1 MAQTK
6 NTFIKSR
13 MNKDLD
19 ERLVPNGEY
28 RDGFNI
34 EVSQSED
41 ADVGTVSTALGNVK
55 LTDFGLTADCDARI
69 IGYFAD
75 EKDKDIY
82 IFITNFVDTSNNKLS
97 LFPSEDAICQIWK
110 RNIETNLNTKLVE
123 GEFLNLSLT
132 HEVLNINLLED
143 LLFWTDN
150 RNQPR
155 KINVTK
161 ANPGNEAN
169 PTYYTNEDQISV
181 AKYYPFAPIEL
192 LDDYIVNYSV
202 TNGGGGTVGSPAP
215 YYGFLNLPNGP
226 GDIVPTTA
234 VSPSVGTG
242 LTVQI
247 TSAVSDTAGGGTDG
261 NLLAVK
267 IIEQGVNYKNGD
279 VVRVAP
285 ASYASPINAAQL
297 TLVVETQ
304 STMKDKCTEFL
315 PETFVPTSAPAS
327 ITSGI
332 SFDISGSGNEP
343 GEKFVGAIAKI
354 EDANGIQISGTEG
367 ARVVAAV
374 YSSTPSPI
382 LNLGIEWKNSPQ
394 TVTGVSKITL
404 GVNPDYDA
412 NWPGD
417 CDFLKDK
424 FVRFAYRFKFD
435 DNEYSLI
442 SPFTQACF
450 IPKQNGY
457 FLSETR
463 GSETITDSELAY
475 KSTDLEFFENSVNNI
490 GLKIPSPQYLESV
503 DNFFSNALEKMH
515 IEEIDIIYKDD
526 EENALKVIDTIT
538 RESFENLNSNYII
551 YDYQSRKPIRTL
563 PSSEITRVSDTVPLR
578 SLTQEVAGNRIIY
591 GNYTDG
597 HTSNETL
604 NYEIAAAAKSVLPEI
619 LDAGIIDQGIR
630 KEYQNHTLKQNRTYQ
645 VGIVLS
651 DRYGRQSDVILSSL
665 DNSKTIISGESYRG
679 STIFR
684 PFYSAGPNLLNIPS
698 LPALPTTWPGDSLKV
713 QFNSQVPENTGQFGY
728 PGLFKDYNPPSISNL
743 YSGNSYATPTIPNAV
758 VTNITGTGTG
768 MTVNYTVDTLNGT
781 VTSVTITNFGTGYI
795 NGDILSIPGGGPDN
809 GTASFVFNAAL
820 FANLTGWYSYK
831 IVVKQQEHDYYNVY
845 LPGVVNG
852 AINEDGLISNT
863 RATLSLYGD
872 NINKVPKD
880 LLDVGPSQTN
890 YRSDTRLSLRVENTS
905 TDSKRFYPGSNVENV
920 VSLSELTDL
929 GIDLTRVSE
938 VVDTGGIPPA
948 VITLGPY
955 NNKIQRGMSVT
966 AVSSAN
972 APLIN
977 SSQGAYVSSYY
988 SNPGSSFSSLKI
1000 SGTTTTIPTDAVITF
1015 GPPGVIF
1022 NSGNNP
1028 IIGILSTSK
1037 SIGVAEQNNFA
1048 ALLAVA
1054 ETQPVKSLLDIFYE
1068 TTSAG
1073 LIESLN
1079 TAVVT
1084 GTSDTNIPI
1093 SIEGVNFTLSES
1105 QTGTVTCTN
1114 TFQATNVVNALITN
1128 ANAVGS
1134 LVKVVDGTNAPRNN
1148 DFKIVNSNGFFTIQT
1163 NKQPGEGFY
1172 VSDDARKT
1180 TFDFTVKITIN
1191 SIDVF
1196 TSFSGSIKN
1205 ITPSYV
1211 TPLPVFPFPAL
1222 LDTLNIL
1229 RGFKALNGSGDTSL
1243 NKNDLT
1249 WEIVSWK
1256 ALDTSENRPLDRF
1269 IAYNQLPGG
1278 NIVDQ
1283 TQWPTILRVD
1293 GDNLGPIED
1302 YQIVV
1307 GQNYGPTGRFGGL
1320 QAGGSATITA
1330 LSQVVSNDEVDV
1342 VIYDIN
1348 STAISPTLLYDPD
1361 GPQQNN
1367 INNLWGLLSGGDG
1380 SQSPYN
1386 ISINISTAVK
1396 FIDWEIKIKVKDGGN
1411 LNALEQ
1417 TILIRQE

>member
-41 ADVGTVSTALGNVK
+41 ADVGTVSTALGNLK
-55 LTDFGLTADCDARI
+55 LTDFGLTADCNARI

-82 IFITNFVDTSNNKLS
+82 VFITNFVDTSNSGLS
-97 LFPSEDAICQIWK
+97 SFPAADVICQIWK
-110 RNIETNLNTKLVE
+110 RNVETNLNTKLVE
-123 GEFLNLSLT
+123 GSFLNFSLT
-132 HEVLNINLLED
+132 NEILNVSLLED

-192 LDDYIVNYSV
+192 LDKYIVNYSV
-202 TNGGGGTVGSPAP
+202 TNSGGGTTMAP
-215 YYGFLNLPNGP
+215 SGYWDLLN
-226 GDIVPTTA
+226 DIVTTTA
-234 VSPSVGTG
+234 ITGVGTG
-242 LTVQI
+242 LIVQI
-247 TSAVSDTAGGGTDG
+247 TSAGSSETSKGNG
-261 NLLAVK
+261 NLVAVK
-267 IIEQGVNYKNGD
+267 IIDQGLGYENGD
-279 VVRVAP
+279 IINIAP
-285 ASYASPINAAQL
+285 KAGVFPESAKIA
-297 TLVVETQ
+297 LVVETQ
-304 STMKDKCTEFL
+304 STMKDKCNEFL
-315 PETFVPTSAPAS
+315 PETFVPTNFGSTIS
-327 ITSGI
+327 SVTSGTI
-332 SFDISGSGNEP
+332 FNIEDTDSLLRR
-343 GEKFVGAIAKI
+343 GENFLGAIAKI
-354 EDANGIQISGTEG
+354 QDANGIQIPGTEG
-367 ARVVAAV
+367 AVVTYAV
-374 YSSTPSPI
+374 YE
-382 LNLGIEWKNSPQ
+382 LNDPDTLTLRINWNNYPQ
-394 TVTGVSKITL
+394 TATGFTKIIF

-463 GSETITDSELAY
+463 GGETITDSELAY

-490 GLKIPSPQYLESV
+490 GLKIPSPQYLGV
-503 DNFFSNALEKMH
+503 GDDFFSNALEKMH

-526 EENALKVIDTIT
+526 EENALKVVDTIT
-538 RESFENLNSNYII
+538 REGFENSNSKYIV

-563 PSSEITRVSDTVPLR
+563 PSSEITRVSDTVPLK
-578 SLTQEVAGNRIIY
+578 SLTQEVSGNRVIY

-597 HTSNETL
+597 HTSNATL

-665 DNSKTIISGESYRG
+665 DNSKTITSGESYRG

-713 QFNSQVPENTGQFGY
+713 QFNSQIPKDTGQFGY
-728 PGLFKDYNPPSISNL
+728 PGLFIDYNPPSVSNL
-743 YSGNSYATPTIPNAV
+743 ISISGYTTGPGINKPT
-758 VTNITGTGTG
+758 TGGSGTGL
-768 MTVNYTVDTLNGT
+768 TVDYTLFKGGSGYI
-781 VTSVTITNFGTGYI
+781 VSVTINDPGSGYI
-795 NGDILSIPGGGPDN
+795 NGDVITIPGTVVGGTDA
-809 GTASFVFNAAL
+809 TFIFNTNL

-845 LPGVVNG
+845 LPGIVNG

-905 TDSKRFYPGSNVENV
+905 TNSKRFYPGSNVENV

-938 VVDTGGIPPA
+938 VVDTGAIPPA

-966 AVSSAN
+966 AVSSTN
-972 APLIN
+972 ALLIN

-988 SNPGSSFSSLKI
+988 SNPGSSFSSLII

-1037 SIGVAEQNNFA
+1037 SIGVAEENSFA

-1079 TAVVT
+1079 AAVVS

-1114 TFQATNVVNALITN
+1114 TFQPTNVVNALITN
-1128 ANAVGS
+1128 VNAIGS
-1134 LVKVVDGTNAPRNN
+1134 LVKVIDKTGAPRNN
-1148 DFKIVNSNGFFTIQT
+1148 DFKLINSNGIFTIQT
-1163 NKQPGEGFY
+1163 NKPFGEGFY
-1172 VSDDARKT
+1172 ISSDSRKT
-1180 TFDFTVKITIN
+1180 QFDFTVKITIN
-1191 SIDVF
+1191 AIDVF
-1196 TSFSGSIKN
+1196 TSFSGSIGN

-1222 LDTLNIL
+1222 LDAINLL
-1229 RGFKALNGSGDTSL
+1229 PGFKALNGSGDTSL

-1256 ALDTSENRPLDRF
+1256 ALDTSENRPF
-1269 IAYNQLPGG
+1269 NYQSNSQLGGG
-1278 NIVDQ
+1278 NVVDQ
-1283 TQWPTILRVD
+1283 TQWPIILRGLDDDPGGSIEPWQIQVD
-1293 GDNLGPIED
+1293 R
-1302 YQIVV
+1302 
-1307 GQNYGPTGRFGGL
+1307 NYGPTGRFGGL
-1320 QAGGSATITA
+1320 QTGGSGTISTT
-1330 LSQVVSNDEVDV
+1330 LSQTINNDEVDI
-1342 VIYDIN
+1342 VIFNIN
-1348 STAISPTLLYDPD
+1348 STSISPTLLYDPD

-1367 INNLWGLLSGGDG
+1367 FNNLWGLISGGAG
-1380 SQSPYN
+1380 GQSAFN
-1386 ISINISTAVK
+1386 VSVDISNAVK
-1396 FIDWEIKIKVKDGGN
+1396 FINWEIKIKVKDGGN
-1411 LNALEQ
+1411 LSASEQ
-1417 TILIRQE
+1417 TVLITQQ

>member
-19 ERLVPNGEY
+19 DRLVPNGEY
-28 RDGFNI
+28 RNALNVEI
-34 EVSQSED
+34 SQSEGS
-41 ADVGTVSTALGNVK
+41 DVGTVSTSLGNLK
-55 LTDFGLTADCDARI
+55 ITDFDLSNDCEAKI
-69 IGYFAD
+69 IGIFTD
-75 EKDKDIY
+75 ERNKSIY
-82 IFITNFVDTSNNKLS
+82 VFVTNFIDTSGDKLS
-97 LFPSEDAICQIWK
+97 NFASGSSICQIWQ
-110 RNIETNLNTKLVE
+110 RNIETNVNTKLVE
-123 GEFLNLSLT
+123 GDFLNFSLT
-132 HEVLNINLLED
+132 HHVLSINLLED

-192 LDDYIVNYSV
+192 LDNYIVDYSLS
-202 TNGGGGTVGSPAP
+202 NSGGGTAGSPAN
-215 YYGFLNLPNGP
+215 YYSLSNLPGGP
-226 GDIVPTTA
+226 GDIVPT
-234 VSPSVGTG
+234 SVVTGSGVG

-247 TSAVSDTAGGGTDG
+247 TSADSTTG
-261 NLLAVK
+261 NLQAVK
-267 IIEQGVNYKNGD
+267 VINKGEGYKYGD
-279 VVRVAP
+279 TVTIAP
-285 ASYASPINAAQL
+285 KSGTAQI
-297 TLVVETQ
+297 TLIVETQ
-304 STMKDKCTEFL
+304 STMKDKCSEFL
-315 PETFVPTSAPAS
+315 PETLILEPPT
-327 ITSGI
+327 ITSFQSGV
-332 SFDISGSGNEP
+332 SFTAGQGGSFADATRY
-343 GEKFVGAIAKI
+343 KFGIAKI
-354 EDANGIQISGTEG
+354 ENASGQILGTEG
-367 ARVVAAV
+367 ARVTSAS
-374 YSSTPSPI
+374 YNPSTPKNFSMS
-382 LNLGIEWKNSPQ
+382 LSWKGAPQ
-394 TVTGVSKITL
+394 TVSGVTKITI

-450 IPKQNGY
+450 MPKQNGY

-463 GSETITDSELAY
+463 GNEIITDSELAY

-526 EENALKVIDTIT
+526 EENALKVVDTIT

-563 PSSEITRVSDTVPLR
+563 PSSEITRVSDTVPLK
-578 SLTQEVAGNRIIY
+578 SLTQEVSGNRVIY

-597 HTSNETL
+597 HTSNATL
-604 NYEIAAAAKSVLPEI
+604 NYEIAAAAKSILPEVI
-619 LDAGIIDQGIR
+619 DAGIIDQDIK

-665 DNSKTIISGESYRG
+665 DNSKTITSGESYRG

-684 PFYSAGPNLLNIPS
+684 PFYSAGPSLLVNPGSPTLPS
-698 LPALPTTWPGDSLKV
+698 TWPGDSLKV

-728 PGLFKDYNPPSISNL
+728 PGLFLDYRPPSVNNLNGGFGYASNG
-743 YSGNSYATPTIPNAV
+743 SGV
-758 VTNITGTGTG
+758 LVTGGSGTG
-768 MTVNYTVDTLNGT
+768 MTVNYVIEPNEGVIL
-781 VTSVTITNFGTGYI
+781 SVTIVNPGAGFL
-795 NGDILSIPGGGPDN
+795 NNDIITIPGGASGGN
-809 GTASFVFNAAL
+809 ASFVFKSIL
-820 FANLTGWYSYK
+820 FPNLTGWYSYK

-845 LPGVVNG
+845 LPGIVNG

-863 RATLSLYGD
+863 RATISLYGD

-929 GIDLTRVSE
+929 GIDLTRISD
-938 VVDTGGIPPA
+938 VVKA
-948 VITLGPY
+948 
-955 NNKIQRGMSVT
+955 
-966 AVSSAN
+966 
-972 APLIN
+972 
-977 SSQGAYVSSYY
+977 
-988 SNPGSSFSSLKI
+988 
-1000 SGTTTTIPTDAVITF
+1000 SGTTTSVQFENFRENIQPGMSVIITNSSGGITQPLSAGLYVVSYYKTNNGSTAILNNAVTTTGGGSADTVTF
-1015 GPPGVIF
+1015 GPPGIIF

-1037 SIGVAEQNNFA
+1037 SIGVAEENNFA

-1079 TAVVT
+1079 AAVVS
-1084 GTSDTNIPI
+1084 GTTDTNIPI
-1093 SIEGVNFTLSES
+1093 GVQGVNFTLSES

-1114 TFQATNVVNALITN
+1114 TFKATNVINAPITN
-1128 ANAVGS
+1128 VNAVGS
-1134 LVKVVDGTNAPRNN
+1134 LVKVVDGTNAPRNS
-1148 DFKIVNSNGFFTIQT
+1148 DFELVNSSGTFSIRTT
-1163 NKQPGEGFY
+1163 KPTGEGFY
-1172 VSDDARKT
+1172 IGNDARKT
-1180 TFDFTVKITIN
+1180 QFDFTVKITIN
-1191 SIDVF
+1191 AVDVF
-1196 TSFSGSIKN
+1196 TSFSGSIEN
-1205 ITPSYV
+1205 VSPSYV
-1211 TPLPVFPFPAL
+1211 TPLPVFPIPAFLEKISL
-1222 LDTLNIL
+1222 LE
-1229 RGFKALNGSGDTSL
+1229 GFKALNGSGDTSL

-1256 ALDTSENRPLDRF
+1256 AVGGENIPVEESGFFHPDQIPNWPL
-1269 IAYNQLPGG
+1269 
-1278 NIVDQ
+1278 V
-1283 TQWPTILRVD
+1283 LRVPND
-1293 GDNLGPIED
+1293 SGGQIEPW
-1302 YQIVV
+1302 QIVID
-1307 GQNYGPTGRFGGL
+1307 QEYGSTGRFGRL
-1320 QAGGSATITA
+1320 QIGGSPPTISTTAGGQT
-1330 LSQVVSNDEVDV
+1330 VSNDEVDI
-1342 VIYDIN
+1342 VIYGIDSSAGNLPIITVD
-1348 STAISPTLLYDPD
+1348 SD
-1361 GPQQNN
+1361 GAQVNN
-1367 INNLWGLLSGGDG
+1367 LDNLWGLIPGGDG
-1380 SQSPYN
+1380 SSPPYN
-1386 ISINISTAVK
+1386 ISLNISKAVK

-1411 LNALEQ
+1411 LNAPEQ
-1417 TILIRQE
+1417 TISIRQE